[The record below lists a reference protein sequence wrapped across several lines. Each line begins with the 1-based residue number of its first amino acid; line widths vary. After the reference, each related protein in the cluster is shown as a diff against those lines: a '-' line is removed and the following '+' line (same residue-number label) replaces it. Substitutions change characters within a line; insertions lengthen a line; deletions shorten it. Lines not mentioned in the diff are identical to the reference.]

1 MKIEKSEVEYFFQN
15 LENGDILETDGKMYM
30 IVKKIVGGYS
40 LLDLTHPLL
49 RKEEYYTMSDIQD
62 MANGKGVPTH
72 EGIAHNK
79 VIAHHKNEDLFLD
92 IRVVVPTL

>member
-1 MKIEKSEVEYFFQN
+1 
-15 LENGDILETDGKMYM
+15 
-30 IVKKIVGGYS
+30 
-40 LLDLTHPLL
+40 
-49 RKEEYYTMSDIQD
+49 MSDIQD